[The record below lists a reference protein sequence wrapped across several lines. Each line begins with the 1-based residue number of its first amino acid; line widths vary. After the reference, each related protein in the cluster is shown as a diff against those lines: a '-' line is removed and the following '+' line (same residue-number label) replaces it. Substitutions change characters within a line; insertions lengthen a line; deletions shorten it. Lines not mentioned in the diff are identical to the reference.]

1 MAKKQ
6 STIYLSD
13 DIYSYLIA
21 YKDNSNL
28 NNLST
33 AIERIILERIFSERG
48 NLNSSVNTVKK
59 KEEKKK
65 DIPKTILDLK
75 NSMRD

>member
-21 YKDNSNL
+21 YKDNNSL

-48 NLNSSVNTVKK
+48 SLNSSVNTVKK
-59 KEEKKK
+59 KDEKKK

>member
-21 YKDNSNL
+21 YKDNNNL

-48 NLNSSVNTVKK
+48 NLNSSVNTARKK
-59 KEEKKK
+59 DEKKK

>member
-6 STIYLSD
+6 STIYLSN
-13 DIYSYLIA
+13 DIYSYLIT
-21 YKDNSNL
+21 YKDNNNL

-59 KEEKKK
+59 KDEKKK

>member
-6 STIYLSD
+6 STIYLSN
-13 DIYSYLIA
+13 DIYSYLIT
-21 YKDNSNL
+21 YKDNNNL

-48 NLNSSVNTVKK
+48 NLNSSVNIVKK
-59 KEEKKK
+59 KDEKKK

>member
-1 MAKKQ
+1 MVKKQ

-21 YKDNSNL
+21 YKDNNNL

-48 NLNSSVNTVKK
+48 NLNLSVNTVKK
-59 KEEKKK
+59 KDEKKK

>member
-13 DIYSYLIA
+13 DIYTYLIT
-21 YKDNSNL
+21 YKDNNNL

-48 NLNSSVNTVKK
+48 NLNSSVNIVKK
-59 KEEKKK
+59 KDEKKK

>member
-21 YKDNSNL
+21 YKDNNSL

-59 KEEKKK
+59 KDEKKK

>member
-6 STIYLSD
+6 STIYLSN

-21 YKDNSNL
+21 YKDNNNL

-33 AIERIILERIFSERG
+33 AIERIILERIFNERG

-59 KEEKKK
+59 KDEKKK

>member
-21 YKDNSNL
+21 YKDNNNL

-59 KEEKKK
+59 KDEKKK

>member
-21 YKDNSNL
+21 YKDNNNL

-48 NLNSSVNTVKK
+48 NLNLSVNTVKK
-59 KEEKKK
+59 KDEKKK

>member
-21 YKDNSNL
+21 YKDNNNL

-48 NLNSSVNTVKK
+48 NLNSSVNAVKRK
-59 KEEKKK
+59 DEKKK

>member
-13 DIYSYLIA
+13 DIYSYLMA
-21 YKDNSNL
+21 YKDNNNL

-48 NLNSSVNTVKK
+48 NLNSNVNTVKK
-59 KEEKKK
+59 KDEKKK

>member
-13 DIYSYLIA
+13 DIYSYLIS
-21 YKDNSNL
+21 YKDNNNL

-33 AIERIILERIFSERG
+33 AIECIILERIFSERG

-59 KEEKKK
+59 KDEKKK

>member
-13 DIYSYLIA
+13 DIYSYLMA
-21 YKDNSNL
+21 YKDNNNL

>member
-6 STIYLSD
+6 STIYLSN

-21 YKDNSNL
+21 YKDNNNL

-48 NLNSSVNTVKK
+48 NLNLSVNTVKK
-59 KEEKKK
+59 KDEKKK

>member
-6 STIYLSD
+6 STIYLSN

-21 YKDNSNL
+21 YKDNNNL

-48 NLNSSVNTVKK
+48 NLNSSVNIVKK
-59 KEEKKK
+59 KDEKKK

>member
-13 DIYSYLIA
+13 DIYSYLIS
-21 YKDNSNL
+21 YKDNNNL

-48 NLNSSVNTVKK
+48 NLNSSVNTVRKK
-59 KEEKKK
+59 DEKKK

>member
-21 YKDNSNL
+21 YKDNNNL

>member
-13 DIYSYLIA
+13 DIYTYLIA
-21 YKDNSNL
+21 YKDNNNL

-48 NLNSSVNTVKK
+48 SLNSSVNTVKK
-59 KEEKKK
+59 KDEKKK
-65 DIPKTILDLK
+65 DIPKAILDLK
-75 NSMRD
+75 SSMRD

>member
-6 STIYLSD
+6 STIYLND

-21 YKDNSNL
+21 YKDNNNL

-59 KEEKKK
+59 KDEKKK

>member
-13 DIYSYLIA
+13 DIYSYLMT
-21 YKDNSNL
+21 YKDNNNL

-48 NLNSSVNTVKK
+48 NLNSSVNTIKK
-59 KEEKKK
+59 KDEKKK

>member
-13 DIYSYLIA
+13 DIYSYLIV
-21 YKDNSNL
+21 YKDNNSL

-59 KEEKKK
+59 KDEKKK
-65 DIPKTILDLK
+65 DIPKAILDLK

>member
-13 DIYSYLIA
+13 DIHSYLIA
-21 YKDNSNL
+21 YKDNNNL

-48 NLNSSVNTVKK
+48 NLNSNVNTVKK
-59 KEEKKK
+59 KDEKKK

>member
-13 DIYSYLIA
+13 DIYSYLIS
-21 YKDNSNL
+21 YKDNNNL

-59 KEEKKK
+59 KDEKKK

>member
-13 DIYSYLIA
+13 DIYSYLIT
-21 YKDNSNL
+21 YKDNNNL

-48 NLNSSVNTVKK
+48 SLNSSVNTVKK
-59 KEEKKK
+59 KDEKKK

>member
-13 DIYSYLIA
+13 DIYSYLVA
-21 YKDNSNL
+21 YKDNNNL

-59 KEEKKK
+59 KDEKKK

>member
-13 DIYSYLIA
+13 DIYSYLIT
-21 YKDNSNL
+21 YKDNNNL

-59 KEEKKK
+59 KDEKKK

>member
-21 YKDNSNL
+21 YKDNNNL

-48 NLNSSVNTVKK
+48 NLNSNVNTVKK
-59 KEEKKK
+59 KDEKKK

>member
-21 YKDNSNL
+21 YKDNNNL

-48 NLNSSVNTVKK
+48 NLNSSVNIVKK
-59 KEEKKK
+59 KDEKKK

>member
-13 DIYSYLIA
+13 DIHSYLIA
-21 YKDNSNL
+21 YKDNNNL

-59 KEEKKK
+59 KDEKKK

>member
-13 DIYSYLIA
+13 DIYSYLMT
-21 YKDNSNL
+21 YKDNNNL

-59 KEEKKK
+59 KDEKKK

>member
-21 YKDNSNL
+21 YKDNNNL

-33 AIERIILERIFSERG
+33 AIERITLERIFSERG
-48 NLNSSVNTVKK
+48 NLNSSVNIVKK
-59 KEEKKK
+59 KDEKKK

>member
-21 YKDNSNL
+21 YKDNNNL

-48 NLNSSVNTVKK
+48 NLKSSVNTVKK
-59 KEEKKK
+59 KDEKKK

>member
-21 YKDNSNL
+21 YKDNNNL

-33 AIERIILERIFSERG
+33 AIERITLERIFSEKG

-59 KEEKKK
+59 KDEKKK

>member
-6 STIYLSD
+6 STIYLSN

-21 YKDNSNL
+21 YKDNNNL

-59 KEEKKK
+59 KDEKKK

>member
-6 STIYLSD
+6 STIYLSN
-13 DIYSYLIA
+13 DIYSYLIS
-21 YKDNSNL
+21 YKDNNNL

-59 KEEKKK
+59 KDEKKK

>member
-21 YKDNSNL
+21 YKDNNNL

-33 AIERIILERIFSERG
+33 AIERIILERIFGERG

-59 KEEKKK
+59 KDEKKK

>member
-21 YKDNSNL
+21 YKDNNNL

-33 AIERIILERIFSERG
+33 AIERIILERIFRERG

-59 KEEKKK
+59 KDEKKK

>member
-6 STIYLSD
+6 STIYLSG

-21 YKDNSNL
+21 YKDNNNL

-48 NLNSSVNTVKK
+48 NLNLSVNTVKK
-59 KEEKKK
+59 KDEKKK

>member
-13 DIYSYLIA
+13 DIYSYLIT
-21 YKDNSNL
+21 YKDNNNL

-48 NLNSSVNTVKK
+48 NLNSSVNIVKK
-59 KEEKKK
+59 KDEKKK